1 MEVEKVTRM
10 TGGGIVIKFSEE
22 GDVYF
27 PENFLSRTKM
37 NLEKYLNWP
46 DVSQEFFGE
55 MSEDDIKNVARQINR
70 RICAVGSLC
79 RGVVYNYVN
88 ILPRKGN
95 GTPAKELVKISDACL
110 VEKGGREHL
119 QGFVNGKKYSVAAK
133 TRFMAAEMS
142 L

>member
-1 MEVEKVTRM
+1 MEVDKVTRVL
-10 TGGGIVIKFSEE
+10 GGGVVVEFYEGSIYFSE
-22 GDVYF
+22 D
-27 PENFLSRTKM
+27 FLSETKM
-37 NLEKYLNWP
+37 NSEKYQDWS

-55 MSEDDIKNVARQINR
+55 MSEDDIKNVARQINK
-70 RICAVGSLC
+70 RICTVGSLC